1 MDRIGFIG
9 LGAMG
14 RPMAS
19 NMARKGFNVLAYD
32 LQPQALDAVVSA
44 GATAASSSA
53 DVAAQ
58 SDIVFTMLQNSA
70 QVQAVLEGEVFPNLK
85 PGGIVVDMS
94 TIEPSVTDRMIE
106 RAAKAGLIFV
116 DSPVGRT
123 TTFAERGES
132 LLMVGAEAEH
142 LERLEPILRSMA
154 TTIIHCGPPGH
165 GIRIKIVNNFI
176 VINTVQVNAEA
187 LALGA
192 ALGLDVEAEL
202 EVFNGTLATNGFLKV
217 GFPEKT
223 LAGDIEPG
231 FQIDLAHKDISIAI
245 ATANE
250 LKVPLAVGAA
260 TREAINLARAR
271 GMGGKDFTPGF
282 PMSGIFG
289 GTGWKNWR
297 PSRG

>member
-1 MDRIGFIG
+1 MADVIGFIG

-44 GATAASSSA
+44 GATAAA
-53 DVAAQ
+53 NGAHAATR
-58 SDIVFTMLQNSA
+58 SNIVFTMLQSSA
-70 QVQAVLEGEVFPNLK
+70 QVQTVLEGDVFPNMK

-94 TIEPSVTDRMIE
+94 TIEPTVTDRMIQK
-106 RAAKAGLIFV
+106 AADAGLTFV

-132 LLMVGAEAEH
+132 LLMVGAEPKH
-142 LERLEPILRSMA
+142 FERLQPILRSMA
-154 TTIIHCGPPGH
+154 TTIIHCGRPGN
-165 GIRIKIVNNFI
+165 GIRIKIVNNFV

-192 ALGLDVEAEL
+192 ALGLDVEIEL
-202 EVFNGTLATNGFLKV
+202 EVLNNTLATNGFLKV

-231 FQIDLAHKDISIAI
+231 FQIDLAHKDLSIAI

-250 LKVPLAVGAA
+250 LKVPVAVGAA

-271 GMGGKDFTPGF
+271 GMGGKDFTGLLDSLIQIAGQEKPLL
-282 PMSGIFG
+282 
-289 GTGWKNWR
+289 KR
-297 PSRG
+297 